1 VNIQKATKEILLDCA
16 SLQLIPPSRLPLP
29 PIATSTLQPR
39 QPYKAAATPA
49 NTKPTAPANPL
60 LKPSAPPVDCSVLPE
75 ALAEALALAAE
86 EVELAPDI
94 VLEAMLE
101 AEDMAEEADM
111 EALPAMEDIE
121 EDMSIMEELIMLLMG
136 AAVELAE
143 AEPSQD
149 AAVGR
154 LVTPWPEQSE
164 FANSMVSVKKVL
176 SVWCNIN
183 CATDSRILEL
193 THLVILVTSLANT
206 AREVGDETLSAADA
220 LHIQGAAVA
229 EAGSDT
235 GCGARGEAWDLGGG
249 EAREQSYGCEGE
261 GGVHVCEYYRV

>member
-1 VNIQKATKEILLDCA
+1 VNVQKATKEILLDCA

-94 VLEAMLE
+94 MLEAMLE

-111 EALPAMEDIE
+111 EAPDME
-121 EDMSIMEELIMLLMG
+121 EDMSIMEEELIMLPMLLL
-136 AAVELAE
+136 VAE
-143 AEPSQD
+143 AEPSQL

>member
-1 VNIQKATKEILLDCA
+1 
-16 SLQLIPPSRLPLP
+16 
-29 PIATSTLQPR
+29 
-39 QPYKAAATPA
+39 
-49 NTKPTAPANPL
+49 
-60 LKPSAPPVDCSVLPE
+60 VLPE

-94 VLEAMLE
+94 MLEAMLE

-143 AEPSQD
+143 AEPSQV

-164 FANSMVSVKKVL
+164 FANSMVSV
-176 SVWCNIN
+176 
-183 CATDSRILEL
+183 
-193 THLVILVTSLANT
+193 
-206 AREVGDETLSAADA
+206 
-220 LHIQGAAVA
+220 
-229 EAGSDT
+229 
-235 GCGARGEAWDLGGG
+235 
-249 EAREQSYGCEGE
+249 
-261 GGVHVCEYYRV
+261 